1 MSVASNTSSRDV
13 IATGKVCENAHAHV
27 KSSENY
33 AVLSLPFAS
42 YVHPAVHFRQQ
53 KTRLMRA
60 GLSCPI
66 KDLFMVAGNRILR
79 SRRNMANGHSQAS
92 LVAGAGLLL
101 SLRQPQVESK
111 AGLIGCFNEL
121 FSAHA

>member
-1 MSVASNTSSRDV
+1 MDKGIQIDV
-13 IATGKVCENAHAHV
+13 RGD
-27 KSSENY
+27 S
-33 AVLSLPFAS
+33 
-42 YVHPAVHFRQQ
+42 
-53 KTRLMRA
+53 A
-60 GLSCPI
+60 GLLTIASDTRAKPPH
-66 KDLFMVAGNRILR
+66 LFKIAGVLVI
-79 SRRNMANGHSQAS
+79 